1 MELNATADFK
11 TFLSKYSSTQNWS
24 SDCDET
30 AKSNDNHS
38 VVSKADTS
46 WRNTKPRP
54 LRRRSVAAT
63 SNAKVSVQRGRNAR
77 HEKAVR
83 NSPVTEYRTLI
94 DVIDYDLDVLFCG
107 INPGIKSSLAGHH
120 FAGPNNHF
128 YPCLYESGLTRGERV
143 TFKDDIRLA
152 CDFGF
157 GITNVVKRV
166 SRTSSHLT
174 PKEYADGIPSVV
186 EKVKQYRPKYLCFVG
201 KVVFE
206 SFSRWWFQQH
216 GKASKNWKPT
226 FGFQSDMKL
235 SWDNCDG
242 ETKIFAVPSTS
253 GRVSHYQ
260 KDDKVGFFRDL
271 KNLLNDDP
279 YVLFTEETKLS

>member
-46 WRNTKPRP
+46 WRNTKTRP

-94 DVIDYDLDVLFCG
+94 DVIDYDLDGNILKNEFFSHAKYQCLRIFLIVPTRISVLFCG

-128 YPCLYESGLTRGERV
+128 YPCLYESGN
-143 TFKDDIRLA
+143 D
-152 CDFGF
+152 C
-157 GITNVVKRV
+157 
-166 SRTSSHLT
+166 HLRFL
-174 PKEYADGIPSVV
+174 YSV
-186 EKVKQYRPKYLCFVG
+186 
-201 KVVFE
+201 
-206 SFSRWWFQQH
+206 
-216 GKASKNWKPT
+216 
-226 FGFQSDMKL
+226 
-235 SWDNCDG
+235 
-242 ETKIFAVPSTS
+242 
-253 GRVSHYQ
+253 
-260 KDDKVGFFRDL
+260 
-271 KNLLNDDP
+271 
-279 YVLFTEETKLS
+279 